1 MFFSNTVTSII
12 GAVGNKIIIQCA
24 ADKTPQDGVYLYK
37 QVGAS
42 KHNQEVFYY
51 YKDGYFSPKSKW
63 CRDKFK
69 VNGTFTNFNVTVL
82 NVSATDNG
90 FYWCEF
96 NLEDKNTVGTV
107 TWLWIGKCV
116 LHIMQ
121 IILSYTL
128 FRQSTL
134 DISHFVTKVTY

>member
-1 MFFSNTVTSII
+1 MMFVR
-12 GAVGNKIIIQCA
+12 KKLPQQ
-24 ADKTPQDGVYLYK
+24 DKV
-37 QVGAS
+37 
-42 KHNQEVFYY
+42 
-51 YKDGYFSPKSKW
+51 
-63 CRDKFK
+63 K
-69 VNGTFTNFNVTVL
+69 VNGTFSNFNVTVL

-107 TWLWIGKCV
+107 MWLWIGKCV

-128 FRQSTL
+128 F
-134 DISHFVTKVTY
+134 